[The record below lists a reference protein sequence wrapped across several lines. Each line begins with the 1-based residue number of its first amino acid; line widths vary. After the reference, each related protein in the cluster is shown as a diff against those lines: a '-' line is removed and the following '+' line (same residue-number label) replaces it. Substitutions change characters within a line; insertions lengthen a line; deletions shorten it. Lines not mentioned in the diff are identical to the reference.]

1 MKKFFKEHDLLKAS
15 GLFILLA
22 VLLTWVIPYG
32 YYQEGGMVK
41 DEINRVGLT
50 NFMQQD
56 ILGFSYFPMLVS
68 FLLIL
73 GGFYEL
79 ISRTAGYQSMVD
91 KICKKIKGHETVFVL
106 VISFIFALMA
116 STMNEYFPILIF
128 VPFVITILNRLK
140 IDKLPAFTAT
150 FGGILVGIMGATT
163 SSKTVGYINNVFQ
176 TDIGTHIAAKIA
188 LFVCSFALLAFLTVR
203 QMKEDKKDKKFTAY
217 DKFDIEKVKSPKKKA
232 TVWPYIV
239 GLILIFVSTVLAYLP
254 WSTFEIT
261 LFDDIT
267 KSVNEFTIFGSPVL
281 NYIFG
286 DFTAF
291 GKWDIFTIQYV
302 MLTVV
307 ILIKLFGRVTF
318 DEIIESFATGFKK
331 IGPSII
337 TLLFVYTTLVFAAT
351 YPVVPVIVDWICNIT
366 KGFSSILSF
375 IAVFITSIFGVEMQY
390 IMSLSGTYFAG
401 EAAKHVKELA
411 IIFQSAF
418 GLACF
423 FVPTS
428 AILMLG
434 LSFLEIPYG
443 KYFRFIWKLLAA
455 MLVIA
460 ILIIIII

>member
-22 VLLTWVIPYG
+22 VLLTWIIPYG

-50 NFMQQD
+50 NFFQQD

-79 ISRTAGYQSMVD
+79 LSRTAGYQTLVD
-91 KICKKIKGHETVFVL
+91 RISKKLKGHEVLFVL
-106 VISFIFALMA
+106 GTSLIFALMA
-116 STMNEYFPILIF
+116 STMNEYFPILLF

-140 IDKLPAFTAT
+140 VSKLPAFTAT
-150 FGGILVGIMGATT
+150 FGGILVGIIGATT
-163 SSKTVGYINNVFQ
+163 SAKTVGYINNVFQ
-176 TDIGTHIAAKIA
+176 TEIGTHIVAKIV
-188 LFVCSFALLAFLTVR
+188 LFICAYVLLAFLTVR
-203 QMKEDKKDKKFTAY
+203 QIDSDKKDKKFTAY
-217 DKFDIEKVKSPKKKA
+217 DKFDIEKVKLPKKKA
-232 TVWPYIV
+232 TVWPYII

-267 KSVNEFTIFGSPVL
+267 KSVNEFTIFGSPIIS
-281 NYIFG
+281 YFFG
-286 DFTAF
+286 EFTAF
-291 GKWDIFTIQYV
+291 GSWDIFTIQFV

-307 ILIKLFGRVTF
+307 LLIKLFGRVSF
-318 DEIIESFATGFKK
+318 DEVIESFATGFKK
-331 IGPSII
+331 VGPAVI

-351 YPVVPVIVDWICNIT
+351 YPVVPVIVDWICNLA
-366 KGFSSILSF
+366 KGFNSILSY
-375 IAVFITSIFGVEMQY
+375 IAIFITSIFGVEMQY

-401 EAAKHVKELA
+401 EASKHVKELA

-443 KYFRFIWKLLAA
+443 KYFKFIWKLLVA
-455 MLVIA
+455 MLVISC
-460 ILIIIII
+460 LIIIII